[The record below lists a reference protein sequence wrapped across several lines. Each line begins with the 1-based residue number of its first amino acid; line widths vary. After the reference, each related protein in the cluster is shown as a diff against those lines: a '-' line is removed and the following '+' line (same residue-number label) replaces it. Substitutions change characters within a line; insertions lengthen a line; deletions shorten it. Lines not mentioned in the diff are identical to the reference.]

1 MFLSSCA
8 SYRYS
13 AEKQENNTVSITS
26 DNVKN
31 FSLNSASVSGPIG
44 QSSGGKLI
52 YTFKSLDKNNLKFNL
67 SHPNY
72 NDVEIEFERQ
82 VRPNALSKDIA
93 LGIFTIGIPLIY
105 DAFNSDFYR
114 IKPSGKNI
122 AIHFEF
128 KQTFMREEFNK
139 IKKSNDPKTFQNWL
153 DQYQNSDILKTVENH
168 KDSLELTIAIS
179 QQSEKAIDQYIST
192 HPNSK
197 SLSNATKIKSEMVSA
212 RELYEK
218 ALTSNSTEAF
228 ENYLKEY
235 PSSLNNYDAHRLLTK
250 SAEKRAIES
259 QDISALVLYIK
270 NYLEPNSSYFNSSEV
285 QAMKELVSSKIDNL
299 LINEYVQQKS
309 GDLYNTYSQLWTRY
323 NSIKIEVPQNYL
335 LELKEVLKCR
345 NTIYP
350 LLFNQSKGIK
360 TKQDQ
365 TNLVNKFNKDFPN
378 LTPLASDNLII
389 TVINQT
395 PNAQGNIRLFDYLM
409 FPNT

>member
-1 MFLSSCA
+1 
-8 SYRYS
+8 
-13 AEKQENNTVSITS
+13 
-26 DNVKN
+26 
-31 FSLNSASVSGPIG
+31 
-44 QSSGGKLI
+44 
-52 YTFKSLDKNNLKFNL
+52 
-67 SHPNY
+67 
-72 NDVEIEFERQ
+72 
-82 VRPNALSKDIA
+82 
-93 LGIFTIGIPLIY
+93 
-105 DAFNSDFYR
+105 
-114 IKPSGKNI
+114 
-122 AIHFEF
+122 
-128 KQTFMREEFNK
+128 MREEFNK